1 MVLAIL
7 LSKEANMSLAPDLVT
22 EADKLEELE
31 GFLAWELETIP
42 RLQASDLSNPEVY
55 RLRLESYIMN
65 LK

>member
-1 MVLAIL
+1 
-7 LSKEANMSLAPDLVT
+7 MSLAPDLVT